1 MRFKNLKNKL
11 LLEYLYFFFQTL
23 FFEKQV
29 FGVLTGSA
37 QFNFGPT
44 HIKWFKIKL
53 PSLPEQQKIAEV
65 LSLADDEINL
75 LKNEL
80 EELKL
85 QKKAL
90 MQKLLTGQVRVKV

>member
-1 MRFKNLKNKL
+1 MKL
-11 LLEYLYFFFQTL
+11 
-23 FFEKQV
+23 
-29 FGVLTGSA
+29 
-37 QFNFGPT
+37 
-44 HIKWFKIKL
+44 KIKL

-80 EELKL
+80 EELNL

-90 MQKLLTGQVRVKV
+90 MQKLLTGQARVKV